1 MFKGLKMTQKHAK
14 QELKTKR
21 KHPKQNQYEYIPSP
35 EAERAHQWRKWLS
48 IATAIGTV
56 IYIILLFM
64 VD

>member
-1 MFKGLKMTQKHAK
+1 M
-14 QELKTKR
+14 KR
-21 KHPKQNQYEYIPSP
+21 NHQPTYQHKYIASP

-48 IATAIGTV
+48 IATATGTV

>member
-1 MFKGLKMTQKHAK
+1 M
-14 QELKTKR
+14 
-21 KHPKQNQYEYIPSP
+21 KQNRPPNNPYEYTPSP
-35 EAERAHQWRKWLS
+35 AAERAHQWRKWLS

>member
-1 MFKGLKMTQKHAK
+1 LFKGLKMT
-14 QELKTKR
+14 R